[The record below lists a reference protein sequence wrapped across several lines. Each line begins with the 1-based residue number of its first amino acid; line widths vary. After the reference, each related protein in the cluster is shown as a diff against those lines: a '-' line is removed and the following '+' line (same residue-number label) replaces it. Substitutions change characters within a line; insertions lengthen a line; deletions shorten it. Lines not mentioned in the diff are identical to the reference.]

1 VSARTS
7 VHGSATRP
15 RSDTRPPLASPSHPH
30 RHPSTTAPV
39 DELTSATGAG
49 TGDGP
54 VPAGRRHRRP
64 VLGRPNRPLRHRGRR
79 RDRRRRSFDVR
90 AGTPVRLSRRPG
102 TGPDGGRRL
111 PQSQHVA
118 VAPSGWQ
125 SAGCQSRGHG
135 GTSWRIRPLAPRR
148 HHHNASRWPA
158 EGAQINPIWN
168 DAAIELRFADAA
180 PHGGSASVL
189 PGLPRHSV

>member
-1 VSARTS
+1 MR
-7 VHGSATRP
+7 
-15 RSDTRPPLASPSHPH
+15 AS
-30 RHPSTTAPV
+30 TVAV

-64 VLGRPNRPLRHRGRR
+64 VLGRPNRPVRHRGRR

-118 VAPSGWQ
+118 VVPSGWQ
-125 SAGCQSRGHG
+125 SAGCQSADCQSRDTAARHGAPGHSRLDATTTTTLLAG
-135 GTSWRIRPLAPRR
+135 QQKALRSTQYGTTPRSSCVSPTPR
-148 HHHNASRWPA
+148 LT
-158 EGAQINPIWN
+158 
-168 DAAIELRFADAA
+168 AATRM
-180 PHGGSASVL
+180 
-189 PGLPRHSV
+189 